1 MELPINNMEDEI
13 MYKIAVPIT
22 NRYPNREMDE
32 AATLAELKKAGAQRV
47 WLCACRGIEA
57 EAVLADD
64 LRLLRQHRLFFE
76 ANGLE
81 VGAWISSLGH
91 GGPLTQDDAG
101 TPLNGKAYQK
111 IVGLTGETGCDGL
124 CPSDE
129 TFARDY
135 ADWIGRIA
143 QTGIKLIMIDDD
155 YRLSTRPCGNGC
167 CCDLHMAEYRRRVG
181 ENIERKDMFPLIMR
195 GRANKYRD
203 AWLDMGRDALLGLA
217 RKIRARVDEVDPTV
231 RVGVC
236 AVMGTWDVDGV
247 TALEITKTLAGSTRP
262 FLRTIG
268 APYWAAMTMNQRL
281 EVIIGYTRL
290 QRHWCEQENVELFTE
305 GDAYPRPRYR
315 TPAAYLEMYDM
326 ALRADG
332 GFDGI
337 LKYMM
342 DYTASP
348 RYERGYIDRMARNKP
363 AYDWIEAHLS
373 GGTAEGADIICRHD
387 RLRNADL
394 PEGLTQGEIN
404 DLFFYS
410 MAESLAAE
418 TGLPFTFGTRNAHIV
433 CGEDART
440 LDMALLDDGMALDAT
455 AARLLSERGVDVGLH
470 AMGAAEKRG
479 GVEHYIA
486 EDEYNSDVSAKRFY
500 PVTLDEKAEV
510 LSTLG
515 DSPAAYRY
523 ENAHGQRFIV
533 YCFDFTTPYPEN
545 ALVRS
550 YCRQRQLID
559 GLEWA
564 GRRKLPAVC
573 PGQPDLYMTC
583 KRTKDGLAVGLWNLS
598 VDVISD
604 ARIRLDGAYTAL
616 EAFNAAGAIEGD
628 GVLLSSDIMPFS
640 FVGFTVRN
648 TKN

>member
-1 MELPINNMEDEI
+1 

-32 AATLAELKKAGAQRV
+32 AATLAELKRAGAQRV

-57 EAVLADD
+57 KDVLADD

-91 GGPLTQDDAG
+91 GGPLAQDDPDA
-101 TPLNGKAYQK
+101 LINANRYQK
-111 IVGLTGETGCDGL
+111 IVGLSGETGCDGF
-124 CPSDE
+124 CPSGE
-129 TFARDY
+129 AFSRDY
-135 ADWIGRIA
+135 SNWISRIA
-143 QTGIKLIMIDDD
+143 QTGIKLIMLDDD

-181 ENIERKDMFPLIMR
+181 EHIDRAQMFPLIMQ
-195 GRANKYRD
+195 GKASKYRD
-203 AWLDMGRDALLGLA
+203 AWLDMGHDALIGLA
-217 RKIRARVDEVDPTV
+217 QKIRARVDEVDPTV

-247 TALEITKTLAGSTRP
+247 TALEITKTLAGNTRP

-268 APYWAAMTMNQRL
+268 APYWAASVMSQRL

-290 QRHWCEQENVELFTE
+290 QRYWCVQENVELFTE

-373 GGTAEGADIICRHD
+373 GGTAEGVDIVCRHD

-394 PEGLTQGEIN
+394 PEGLSQNKIN

-418 TGLPFTFGTRNAHIV
+418 TSLPFTFGTRNTHIV

-440 LDMALLDDGMALDAT
+440 LDLTLLNDGMALDAT
-455 AARLLSERGVDVGLH
+455 AARLLTERGIDVGLA
-470 AMGAAEKRG
+470 AMGKAEKRS

-486 EDEYNSDVSAKRFY
+486 EDEYNADVHAEHFY
-500 PVTLDEKAEV
+500 PVTPAENAEV

-515 DSPAAYRY
+515 GSPAAYRY
-523 ENAHGQRFIV
+523 ENALGQRFIV
-533 YCFDFTTPYPEN
+533 YCFDLTTPYPDN

-550 YCRQRQLID
+550 YCRQRQLTD

-564 GRRKLPAVC
+564 GRKKLPAVC
-573 PGQPDLYMTC
+573 LGQPDLYMLC
-583 KRTKDGLAVGLWNLS
+583 KRTESGLAVGLWNLS
-598 VDVISD
+598 VDVISN
-604 ARIRLDGAYTAL
+604 ARIRLDGQYAAL
-616 EAFNAAGAIEGD
+616 ETFNADGAIEGD
-628 GVLLSSDIMPFS
+628 AVALSSDIMPFS

>member
-1 MELPINNMEDEI
+1 
-13 MYKIAVPIT
+13 MYRIAVPVT

-32 AATLAELKKAGAQRV
+32 AATLAELKRAGAQRV
-47 WLCACRGIEA
+47 WLCACRGIES

-64 LRLLRQHRLFFE
+64 LRLLKKHRLFFE

-91 GGPLTQDDAG
+91 GGPLAQDHADTAM
-101 TPLNGKAYQK
+101 NGKSYRK

-129 TFARDY
+129 AFARDY

-155 YRLSTRPCGNGC
+155 YRLSLRPCGNGC
-167 CCDLHMAEYRRRVG
+167 CCDWHMNEYRRRVG
-181 ENIERKDMFPLIMR
+181 ENIERSDLFPRIMQ
-195 GRANKYRD
+195 GKANKYRD
-203 AWLDMGRDALLGLA
+203 AWLDMGRDALLNLA
-217 RKIRARVDEVDPTV
+217 KKIRARVDEIDPSV

-247 TALEITKTLAGSTRP
+247 TALEITKTLAGNTRP

-268 APYWAAMTMNQRL
+268 APYWAAMTMKSRL

-290 QRHWCEQENVELFTE
+290 QRYWCENEDIELFSE
-305 GDAYPRPRYR
+305 GDAYPRPRWR

-348 RYERGYIDRMARNKP
+348 RYERGYIDRMVRNKP
-363 AYDWIEAHLS
+363 AYDWIDAYLKD
-373 GGTAEGADIICRHD
+373 GTTEGVDVICRHD

-394 PEGLTQGEIN
+394 PEGLTQDEIN
-404 DLFFYS
+404 DLFFFS

-418 TGLPFTFGTRNAHIV
+418 SSLPFTFGTRNVHIV
-433 CGEDART
+433 CGEDARS
-440 LDMALLDDGMALDAT
+440 LDAALLEDGMVLDAT
-455 AARLLSERGVDVGLH
+455 AARLLTERGIDVGLR
-470 AMGAAEKRG
+470 ALGAAEERG
-479 GVEHYIA
+479 GVEHYIS
-486 EDEYNSDVSAKRFY
+486 EDEYNADVSANRFY
-500 PVTLDEKAEV
+500 PVTPDEKAIV

-523 ENAHGQRFIV
+523 ENANGQRFLV
-533 YCFDFTTPYPEN
+533 YCFDLTTPYPEN

-550 YCRQRQLID
+550 YCRQRQLIE

-573 PGQPDLYMTC
+573 PGHPDLYITC
-583 KRTKDGLAVGLWNLS
+583 KRTEEGLAVGLWNLS
-598 VDVISD
+598 VDVISE
-604 ARIRLDGAYTAL
+604 AHIRLDGAYTVL
-616 EAFNAAGAIEGD
+616 EAFNAEGTID
-628 GVLLSSDIMPFS
+628 KDSVVLSSDIMPFS
-640 FVGFTVRN
+640 FVGFTVCN
-648 TKN
+648 AKN

>member
-1 MELPINNMEDEI
+1 
-13 MYKIAVPIT
+13 MYRIAIPVT

-32 AATLAELKKAGAQRV
+32 AATLAELKRAGAQRV
-47 WLCACRGIEA
+47 WLCACRGIES

-64 LRLLRQHRLFFE
+64 LRLLEKHRLFFE

-91 GGPLTQDDAG
+91 GGPLAQDNADTAM
-101 TPLNGKAYQK
+101 NGKSYRK
-111 IVGLTGETGCDGL
+111 IVGLTGEIGCDGL

-129 TFARDY
+129 ALARDY

-155 YRLSTRPCGNGC
+155 YRLSSRPCGNGC
-167 CCDLHMAEYRRRVG
+167 CCDWHMNEYRRRVG
-181 ENIERKDMFPLIMR
+181 ENIERSDLFPRIMR
-195 GRANKYRD
+195 GKANKYRN
-203 AWLDMGRDALLGLA
+203 AWLDMGRDALLNLA
-217 RKIRARVDEVDPTV
+217 KKIRTRVDEIDPSV

-247 TALEITKTLAGSTRP
+247 TALEITKALAGNTRP

-268 APYWAAMTMNQRL
+268 APYWAAMTMKSRL

-290 QRHWCEQENVELFTE
+290 QRYWCENEDVELFSE
-305 GDAYPRPRYR
+305 GDAYPRPRWR
-315 TPAAYLEMYDM
+315 TPAAYLEMYDI

-342 DYTASP
+342 DYTAAP
-348 RYERGYIDRMARNKP
+348 RYERGYIDRMVRNKP
-363 AYDWIEAHLS
+363 AYDWIDAHLKD
-373 GGTAEGADIICRHD
+373 GIAEGVDVICRHD

-394 PEGLTQGEIN
+394 PEGLTQDEIN
-404 DLFFYS
+404 DLFFFS

-418 TGLPFTFGTRNAHIV
+418 SSLPFTFGTRNAHIV
-433 CGEDART
+433 CGEDARS
-440 LDMALLDDGMALDAT
+440 LDAALLEDGMVLDAT
-455 AARLLSERGVDVGLH
+455 AARLLTERGIDVGLR
-470 AMGAAEKRG
+470 ALGAAEERG
-479 GVEHYIA
+479 GVEHYIS
-486 EDEYNSDVSAKRFY
+486 EDEYNADVSANRFY
-500 PVTLDEKAEV
+500 PVTPDEKAVV

-523 ENAHGQRFIV
+523 ENAKGQRFLV
-533 YCFDFTTPYPEN
+533 YCFDLTTPYPEN

-550 YCRQRQLID
+550 YCRQRQLIE

-573 PGQPDLYMTC
+573 PGHPDLYITC
-583 KRTKDGLAVGLWNLS
+583 KRTEKGLAVGLWNLS
-598 VDVISD
+598 VDVISE
-604 ARIRLDGAYTAL
+604 AHIRLDGAYTAL
-616 EAFNAAGAIEGD
+616 EAFNTEGTID
-628 GVLLSSDIMPFS
+628 KDSVVLSSDIIPFS
-640 FVGFTVRN
+640 FVGFTVFN